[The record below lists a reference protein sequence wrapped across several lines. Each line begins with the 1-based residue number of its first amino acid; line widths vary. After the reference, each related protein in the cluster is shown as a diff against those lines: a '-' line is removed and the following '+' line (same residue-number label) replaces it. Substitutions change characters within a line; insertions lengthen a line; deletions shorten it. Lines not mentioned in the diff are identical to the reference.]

1 MAKSQALILVIL
13 LLVKLSVQDTQDNE
27 VDDKNAFAEVAANFL
42 KDQNNMQNIGS
53 MMSNL
58 MQSEGGKQIGDMLMG
73 MAGNN
78 GEATSQVLQGLG
90 SILTQNADGK
100 GGLDPAMLG
109 NVLSMFNTAGG
120 GKSANGPDV
129 SGLLSLA
136 GQFFSRQGNTD
147 GLMDYLPTIM
157 ETVGTFMGLD
167 GETPVG
173 SHSDHNWFL
182 PPVLEKM
189 HILFEQFF
197 HSEAGKNLL
206 NNAGAEKLIKLFSDE
221 NGKFSYDKFVELLEN
236 QSFRRH
242 WIRLITNKI
251 AVVISYVAD
260 PKIQKK

>member
-1 MAKSQALILVIL
+1 MANAQVLFLVIT
-13 LLVKLSVQDTQDNE
+13 LLVKVSVQNTQDNE
-27 VDDKNAFAEVAANFL
+27 VDDKNAFAEAATNFL

-53 MMSNL
+53 IMSNL

-78 GEATSQVLQGLG
+78 GDATAKVLQGLG
-90 SILTQNADGK
+90 SVLNQNADGK

-109 NVLSMFNTAGG
+109 SVLSMLNAGG
-120 GKSANGPDV
+120 TAKNSNAPDV
-129 SGLLSLA
+129 SNLLSLA
-136 GQFFSRQGNTD
+136 GQFLAGQGNAD

-157 ETVGTFMGLD
+157 NTVGTFMGLD

-173 SHSDHNWFL
+173 SHSDHDWFL

-206 NNAGAEKLIKLFSDE
+206 NSAGAEKLIKLFSDE
-221 NGKFSYDKFVELLEN
+221 NGKFSYDKFVELIEN

-242 WIRLITNKI
+242 WIRLITNRI